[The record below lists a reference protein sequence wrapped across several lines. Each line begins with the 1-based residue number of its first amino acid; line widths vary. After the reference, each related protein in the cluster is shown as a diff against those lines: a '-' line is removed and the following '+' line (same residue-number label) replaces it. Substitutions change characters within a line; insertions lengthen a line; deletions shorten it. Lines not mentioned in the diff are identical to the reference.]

1 MPHTFTRDKTFWA
14 ITLQGTIL
22 NFYLGGFGPAQ
33 PLLRSDQGTSLTIAG
48 LHGTA
53 LGVAAIFSG
62 LMNSR
67 LVHRFGRDQT
77 SWIGMWTFCIGVLM
91 FASLKSVAFTLTA
104 TFLSGLGVS
113 MVITNLVTRF
123 SHHFEGATPLAL
135 PQSNGINSVGFVFGT
150 LTVGTL
156 AGTSVNWRLG
166 LLLTVPATVIL
177 FFFSREKNRDPHDH
191 EISVR
196 QSGKLSR
203 TYWIAC
209 FGFFICICTEFAT
222 TFWAAALLRD
232 RVGGTAS
239 TATLAIVTLGC
250 GMAVGRWYGAI
261 VLKKLRLDHQLISV
275 IVLQFVGFGIFWL
288 SHNILIS
295 LITLFIT
302 GLGLSI
308 QFALSSLRLIGFS
321 DKRPDLAIGISSLAA
336 GCGIA
341 LAPFILGV
349 LGDHL
354 GISRAYLMVPVL
366 IIIALTIVILIP
378 SKVPSMEEKPNE
390 LQN

>member
-1 MPHTFTRDKTFWA
+1 MPHTFTRDKTFWTIA
-14 ITLQGTIL
+14 LQVTIL

-33 PLLRSDQGTSLTIAG
+33 PLLRADQGTSLTIAG

-53 LGVAAIFSG
+53 MGVAAIFAG
-62 LMNSR
+62 LSNSR
-67 LVHRFGRDQT
+67 WVHYFGREKT
-77 SWIGMWTFCIGVLM
+77 SWIGMWLFCIGVLM
-91 FASLKSVAFTLTA
+91 FVSFKPVAFTLTA
-104 TFLSGLGVS
+104 TFLGGMGTS
-113 MVITNLVTRF
+113 MVINNMVTRL
-123 SHHFEGATPLAL
+123 SHHFKQATPLAL

-150 LTVGTL
+150 IAVGTL
-156 AGTSVNWRLG
+156 AGTAISWRFG
-166 LLLTVPATVIL
+166 LLLTIPATIIL
-177 FFFSREKNRDPHDH
+177 YFFSRDKNRDPHDRD
-191 EISVR
+191 ISVR

-222 TFWAAALLRD
+222 SFWAAALLRD

-239 TATLAIVTLGC
+239 AATLAIVALGS

-261 VLKKLRLDHQLISV
+261 VLKKLKLDQQLIT
-275 IVLQFVGFGIFWL
+275 IIILQFIGFAIFWF
-288 SHNILIS
+288 SHSLIIS
-295 LITLFIT
+295 LVTLFIT
-302 GLGLSI
+302 GLGISM

-336 GCGIA
+336 GSGIA
-341 LAPFILGV
+341 LAPFMLGV
-349 LGDHL
+349 LGDQM

-366 IIIALTIVILIP
+366 ILIALAIVILVP
-378 SKVPSMEEKPNE
+378 SKVSPAEEESHE